1 MIGDKELSE
10 DALMTRLV
18 GQGSKHGSTWFGKA
32 GDITKRPPV
41 WAGMA
46 AALAMT
52 GPRGLQAAKR
62 GSALYVAGAAAHLAV
77 KLVVG
82 RSRPPG
88 ASSHTSIGPVTSS
101 FPSGHCASELA
112 FSLGAAQEVPW
123 LIVPFYAATLAAEW
137 SMVRSRA
144 HYPSDIFA
152 GAAISVA
159 VALVAWRVWPPH
171 RVAAERNDDVVRP
184 PDASSARSPNGRRG
198 SRRGGRSQSAPLR

>member
-41 WAGMA
+41 WAGIA
-46 AALAMT
+46 AALAFT
-52 GPRGLQAAKR
+52 GPRGRQAAKR
-62 GSALYVAGAAAHLAV
+62 GAMSYVAAAAAHLAV

-123 LIVPFYAATLAAEW
+123 LVVPLYAATIAAEW

-152 GAAISVA
+152 GAAISVV
-159 VALVAWRVWPPH
+159 VALVAWKVWPPH
-171 RVAAERNDDVVRP
+171 RLADEGDDDVVDP
-184 PDASSARSPNGRRG
+184 TLG
-198 SRRGGRSQSAPLR
+198 

>member
-1 MIGDKELSE
+1 VIGDKESPE
-10 DALMTRLV
+10 DALMTTLV
-18 GQGSKHGSTWFGKA
+18 GKGSKHGSTWFGMA

-52 GPRGLQAAKR
+52 GPRGRQAAKR
-62 GSALYVAGAAAHLAV
+62 GAVSYFAGAALHLAV
-77 KLVVG
+77 KVVVG

-88 ASSHTSIGPVTSS
+88 ASSHTSIGPITSS

-123 LIVPFYAATLAAEW
+123 LIVPLYGATLAAEW

-152 GAAISVA
+152 GAAISVV
-159 VALVAWRVWPPH
+159 VALVAWRMWPPH
-171 RVAAERNDDVVRP
+171 RLAKEEDDDDVVGQR
-184 PDASSARSPNGRRG
+184 ALG
-198 SRRGGRSQSAPLR
+198 

>member
-1 MIGDKELSE
+1 VIEDKEPPE
-10 DALMTRLV
+10 DALMTKLV
-18 GQGSKHGSTWFGKA
+18 GTGSKQGSTWFGKA

-52 GPRGLQAAKR
+52 GPRGRQAAKR
-62 GSALYVAGAAAHLAV
+62 GAVSYVAGAGAHLAV

-88 ASSHTSIGPVTSS
+88 ASRHTTIGPITSS

-123 LIVPFYAATLAAEW
+123 LIVPL
-137 SMVRSRA
+137 
-144 HYPSDIFA
+144 
-152 GAAISVA
+152 
-159 VALVAWRVWPPH
+159 
-171 RVAAERNDDVVRP
+171 
-184 PDASSARSPNGRRG
+184 
-198 SRRGGRSQSAPLR
+198 

>member
-1 MIGDKELSE
+1 MGDKESSE

-18 GQGSKHGSTWFGKA
+18 GKGSKHGSTWFGKA

-52 GPRGLQAAKR
+52 GPGGRHAAKR
-62 GSALYVAGAAAHLAV
+62 GAVSYVAGAALHLAV
-77 KLVVG
+77 KVAV
-82 RSRPPG
+82 RRDRPPG
-88 ASSHTSIGPVTSS
+88 ASSHTSVGPITSS

-123 LIVPFYAATLAAEW
+123 LIVPLYGATLAAEW

-144 HYPSDIFA
+144 HYPSDILA
-152 GAAISVA
+152 GAAISVV
-159 VALVAWRVWPPH
+159 VAFVAWKVWPPH
-171 RVAAERNDDVVRP
+171 RLAGDED
-184 PDASSARSPNGRRG
+184 DASTKLAVTRAHSG
-198 SRRGGRSQSAPLR
+198 SSSSSRPGGRSRPQS